1 MKFNPKVSIVIPVY
15 NGSNFLSEAIESA
28 MGQTY
33 DNLEI
38 LVINDGS
45 NDEGKTES
53 IAMSYGDS
61 IRYYSKKNGG
71 VSTAL
76 NMAIENMSGDYL
88 SWLSHDDLYSSD
100 KVLKQVE
107 ALQALDEPSK
117 HVVFSDYS
125 LFNVDTRVNR
135 RVKLESR
142 NPGGFRARLLVNND
156 VHGCTMLI
164 PRDAFRVCGSFD
176 PSLKATQDYDMWFRL
191 GQEYKFIH
199 VPENLVTGRVH
210 GEQLGTRIPWRVSEN
225 IRLRKQ
231 WIDEIDPEEVMAFT
245 GKSECLSFA
254 EISKELARKCY
265 FNLASKCAEKSFAA
279 SDGLKLQETPRFLAF
294 LVSGYS
300 YGIAVSVYR
309 ALKRLV

>member
-15 NGSNFLSEAIESA
+15 NGSNFLAEAIESA
-28 MGQTY
+28 LGQTY

-61 IRYYSKKNGG
+61 ICYYRKENGG

-76 NMAIENMSGDYL
+76 NMAIEKMSGDYL

-125 LFNVDTRVNR
+125 LFNVDTRVTR
-135 RVKLESR
+135 RVKLESS
-142 NPGGFRARLLVNND
+142 NPVGFRGRLLVNSD

-164 PRDAFRVCGSFD
+164 PREAFRVCGHFN
-176 PSLKATQDYDMWFRL
+176 PELKATQDYDMWFRL
-191 GQEYKFIH
+191 GQEYTFIH

-210 GEQLGTRIPWRVSEN
+210 AEQLGTRVPWRVSEN

-254 EISKELARKCY
+254 EIGKELARKCY
-265 FNLASKCAEKSFAA
+265 FNLAAKCAERSFVA
-279 SDGLKLQETPRFLAF
+279 SARLKLQETPRIVAF

>member
-1 MKFNPKVSIVIPVY
+1 MKYNPKVSIVIPVY
-15 NGSNFLSEAIESA
+15 NGSNFLAEAIESA
-28 MGQTY
+28 MAQTY

-53 IAMSYGDS
+53 IAISYGGS

-76 NMAIENMSGDYL
+76 NMAIEKMNGDYL
-88 SWLSHDDLYSSD
+88 SWLSHDDLYSPD

-107 ALQALDEPSK
+107 TLQALDDPSK

-125 LFNVDTRVNR
+125 LFNEDTGANR

-164 PRDAFRVCGSFD
+164 PRDAFRVCGFFD
-176 PSLKATQDYDMWFRL
+176 PDLKATQDYDMWFRL
-191 GQEYKFIH
+191 GQKYKFIH

-231 WIDEIDPEEVMAFT
+231 WIDELAPEEVMAFT

-254 EISKELARKCY
+254 EISQELARKCY
-265 FNLASKCAEKSFAA
+265 FNLASKCAERSFA
-279 SDGLKLQETPRFLAF
+279 SPDGFKLRETPWIVAF